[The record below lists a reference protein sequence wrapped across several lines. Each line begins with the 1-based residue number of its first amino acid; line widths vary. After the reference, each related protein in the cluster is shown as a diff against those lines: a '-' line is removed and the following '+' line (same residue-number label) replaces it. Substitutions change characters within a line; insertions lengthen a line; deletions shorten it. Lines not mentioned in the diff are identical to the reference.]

1 MSSIPGWISAIFGPI
16 RIKVAG
22 VLLGFAP
29 RSTVNFVSGLDI
41 EDDEVNDQTNITV
54 SAGASAPTGTG
65 FPHITAGTQD
75 AAAKLVENAD
85 VHASA
90 AIALSKIV
98 NPTGT
103 GVVKAT
109 AGVIDAATS
118 TIVNADVSASAAI
131 ALSKIVNPTGT
142 GLVKTSGGAISA
154 ASALLVNADVDA
166 AAAIAGTKVSPNFG
180 SQAVTTTGAATV
192 GGLVNTGI
200 QTSALTGTQHNF
212 ALSADVNYVRLTG
225 AAPVITGITGGTQG
239 RRVVFHA
246 TAGNVVFNGQ
256 DTNST
261 AANRITTALN
271 TVQCY
276 QFCAIEFIYDGTSQ
290 RWVVMT
296 AIAAPET

>member
-1 MSSIPGWISAIFGPI
+1 MANIPGWLSAIFGPV

-22 VLLGFAP
+22 VLLGFQP
-29 RSTVNFVSGLDI
+29 RSTVNFVNISID
-41 EDDEVNDQTNITV
+41 DDEANDETTITADT
-54 SAGASAPTGTG
+54 SGAPTGTG
-65 FPHITAGTQD
+65 FPHITSGAQD

-90 AIALSKIV
+90 AIAGSKIA
-98 NPTGT
+98 P
-103 GVVKAT
+103 
-109 AGVIDAATS
+109 S
-118 TIVNADVSASAAI
+118 
-131 ALSKIVNPTGT
+131 
-142 GLVKTSGGAISA
+142 
-154 ASALLVNADVDA
+154 
-166 AAAIAGTKVSPNFG
+166 FG
-180 SQAVTTTGAATV
+180 SQAVTTTGLATV

-200 QTSALTGTQHNF
+200 QTSSLTGTQHNF
-212 ALSADVNYVRLTG
+212 SLSADVNFVRLTG

-246 TAGNVVFNGQ
+246 TAGNVTFNGQ

-261 AANRITTALN
+261 AANRITTALS

-296 AIAAPET
+296 GIAAPET